1 MSVETTVIV
10 PTLDDAPHARR
21 PRWSA
26 LNRIVAA
33 TGTAAE
39 VIVVDAGSR
48 DGTVALAGDLADRY
62 PLLHMRI
69 LVQDRGQSGF
79 GSVVRLGVAY
89 AQGRFCAIVMPD
101 ARDPLEVLPKMLA
114 ELRKGAHLVLCSRF
128 EDAADDDAT
137 VPARFRV
144 YQRST
149 GARSALALGYDIP
162 DSTYGFRAFHRPFV
176 QALGL
181 HGALRSRSAR
191 RSRSRCCWRA
201 ARSSACPGAQAAPTL
216 QTQEKF
222 RLQNELVGY
231 GVTLARAALHR
242 VGRALVLDRGDLM
255 ANCRACCAQGPV
267 EPFLD
272 LGEMPL
278 AGGFLT
284 AEQIP
289 PSSATRS

>member
-1 MSVETTVIV
+1 LSVETTVIV
-10 PTLDDAPHARR
+10 PTLDDAATLPATMEQ
-21 PRWSA
+21 

-48 DGTVALAGDLADRY
+48 DGTVTLAGELADRY

-69 LVQDRGQSGF
+69 LVQDRAQSGF
-79 GSVVRLGVAY
+79 GSVVRLGIAY

-128 EDAADDDAT
+128 EAAARDDAN
-137 VPARFRV
+137 VPARFRL
-144 YQRST
+144 YQKLYRRAIRT
-149 GARSALALGYDIP
+149 ALGYDIP

-181 HGALRSRSAR
+181 QAHSFAVCPEITFKVLLAGGTVERV
-191 RSRSRCCWRA
+191 
-201 ARSSACPGAQAAPTL
+201 PGAQAASTL

-222 RLQNELVGY
+222 RLQNELLGY
-231 GVTLARAALHR
+231 GVTLARAAMHR
-242 VGRALVLDRGDLM
+242 
-255 ANCRACCAQGPV
+255 
-267 EPFLD
+267 
-272 LGEMPL
+272 
-278 AGGFLT
+278 AGVRWF
-284 AEQIP
+284 
-289 PSSATRS
+289 